1 MVRGTF
7 PARLVLGL
15 LLPLVAVIAATAGP
29 LAAGSP
35 AAGASQPTLPTTPVV
50 NLKVGALPV
59 SAYGA
64 HYIAQERGYFRD
76 VGLNVEFES
85 GNSVND
91 LLPALAQGQIHV
103 SGCSSNVFC
112 FNFLNRRA
120 DLQIVADV
128 QSAGRTERSIGSTGL
143 VVRQDLWENGT
154 LREPRDFVGRTIH
167 VIVGPGS
174 GSHGQAARWF
184 RRNGVDPLDVE
195 FVGMPFPDQLLA
207 ISNHAIESSIQT
219 EPLLTAGLSRGVH
232 HLVATQEEMHPT
244 TQILYVLFWTGIERM
259 GPMVGERWMVAY
271 LRGVRDY
278 LNAFEYGV
286 DQDAIIEIM
295 TRNTAIRDPD
305 IYRQTRYAYVDP
317 NGLVQRAT
325 LESDTEVF
333 RELGMY
339 AAPIDLS
346 QAFEDKYRQFAVQYL
361 GEYRPPR

>member
-91 LLPALAQGQIHV
+91 LLPALAQGQIQV
-103 SGCSSNVFC
+103 GGCSSNVFC

-128 QSAGRTERSIGSTGL
+128 Q
-143 VVRQDLWENGT
+143 
-154 LREPRDFVGRTIH
+154 
-167 VIVGPGS
+167 IV
-174 GSHGQAARWF
+174 QI
-184 RRNGVDPLDVE
+184 
-195 FVGMPFPDQLLA
+195 QLLHLTHRETA
-207 ISNHAIESSIQT
+207 TSIC
-219 EPLLTAGLSRGVH
+219 R
-232 HLVATQEEMHPT
+232 
-244 TQILYVLFWTGIERM
+244 
-259 GPMVGERWMVAY
+259 
-271 LRGVRDY
+271 
-278 LNAFEYGV
+278 
-286 DQDAIIEIM
+286 
-295 TRNTAIRDPD
+295 
-305 IYRQTRYAYVDP
+305 YR
-317 NGLVQRAT
+317 
-325 LESDTEVF
+325 F
-333 RELGMY
+333 RC
-339 AAPIDLS
+339 D
-346 QAFEDKYRQFAVQYL
+346 
-361 GEYRPPR
+361 